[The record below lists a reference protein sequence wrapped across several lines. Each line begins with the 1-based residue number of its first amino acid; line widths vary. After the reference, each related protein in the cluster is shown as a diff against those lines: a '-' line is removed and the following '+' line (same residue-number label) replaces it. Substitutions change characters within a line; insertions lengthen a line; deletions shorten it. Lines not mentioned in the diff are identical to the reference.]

1 MAKYQVTPK
10 RTNYR
15 SMPDVIVKGL
25 LREKLQYI
33 LNILKKEGFAA
44 EQLKGLE

>member
-1 MAKYQVTPK
+1 
-10 RTNYR
+10 
-15 SMPDVIVKGL
+15 MPDVIVKGL

-44 EQLKGLE
+44 EQLKGVTQKDLSALGINNQEH